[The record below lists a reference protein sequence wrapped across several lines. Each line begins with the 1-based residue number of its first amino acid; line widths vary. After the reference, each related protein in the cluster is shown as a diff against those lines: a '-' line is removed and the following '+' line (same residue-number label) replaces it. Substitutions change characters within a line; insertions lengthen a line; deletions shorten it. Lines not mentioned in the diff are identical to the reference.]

1 MKTQKKVYSVFT
13 EVKASQL
20 PCKEEEAGRHKEI
33 TPWALCPSGSQE
45 SHQDARGQRRL
56 WPHFGPGASGHS
68 LLACMQCCFGT
79 LEIHLEHQI
88 SVSSVWALSSLSPS
102 CSSSLVH
109 SQKTS
114 SHLRSTEKCS
124 CYCSPSRIS
133 CRHIGAIPDLE
144 ESSKE
149 LLQSIL
155 SLLFPVRE

>member
-1 MKTQKKVYSVFT
+1 MKTQKKVCSVST
-13 EVKASQL
+13 EVKASQP
-20 PCKEEEAGRHKEI
+20 PCKEEEAGRHKGI
-33 TPWALCPSGSQE
+33 TPRALCPSGSQE
-45 SHQDARGQRRL
+45 SHHDARGQRRL

-102 CSSSLVH
+102 CLFSVVH

-114 SHLRSTEKCS
+114 SHLRSTEKCR

-133 CRHIGAIPDLE
+133 CRHIGALPDLE
-144 ESSKE
+144 ETSQE
-149 LLQSIL
+149 LQSAL
-155 SLLFPVRE
+155 FPLFPVPE